1 MKHLIS
7 LILLLATAFAL
18 AAEPVK
24 HVQAAEAA
32 KLISDG
38 KITVLDVR
46 TADEF
51 GEGHIK
57 GAKNIDIF
65 ADDFAAQLGKLDK
78 TKPVLVHC
86 QSGGRSTRSLETFEQ
101 LGFKDVTHLDGGF
114 AGWSKAGL
122 PVEK

>member
-18 AAEPVK
+18 AAEPEK